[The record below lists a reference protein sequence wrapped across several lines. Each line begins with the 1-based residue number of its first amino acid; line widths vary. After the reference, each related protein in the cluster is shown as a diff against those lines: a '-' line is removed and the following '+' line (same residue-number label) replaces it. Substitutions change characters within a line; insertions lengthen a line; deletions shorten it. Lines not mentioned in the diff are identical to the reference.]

1 MMISPRRSSVGAHR
15 LPMRGRDQPRPGL
28 GVQNSLIF
36 DTLEEATNYL
46 TDRRACTLDLHRD
59 SPIAVEKEHIE

>member
-1 MMISPRRSSVGAHR
+1 
-15 LPMRGRDQPRPGL
+15 MRGRDQPRPGL